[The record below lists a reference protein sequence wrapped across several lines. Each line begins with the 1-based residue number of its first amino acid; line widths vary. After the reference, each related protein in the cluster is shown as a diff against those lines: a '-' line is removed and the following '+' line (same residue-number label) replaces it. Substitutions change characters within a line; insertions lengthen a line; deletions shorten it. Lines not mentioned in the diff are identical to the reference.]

1 MLWEEEELGVAK
13 HKCHTGEDQVG
24 KTERAG
30 VQCLEQKGGA
40 HRVAEE
46 VAQQVSLKSKLARE
60 HSGSKAAH
68 PEQP

>member
-1 MLWEEEELGVAK
+1 M
-13 HKCHTGEDQVG
+13 G

-40 HRVAEE
+40 HRVVEE

-60 HSGSKAAH
+60 HCGSKAAY
-68 PEQP
+68 PE

>member
-1 MLWEEEELGVAK
+1 M
-13 HKCHTGEDQVG
+13 G
-24 KTERAG
+24 KKERVG
-30 VQCLEQKGGA
+30 VQWPEQKGGA

-60 HSGSKAAH
+60 HSSSKTAH